1 MQRNGGLRKVASGY
15 AFTYK
20 LTNMPRSMWKG
31 VVSFGMVSIPIRL
44 YNATESSAKV
54 SFRQLCPDH
63 KSPITYK
70 RWCSEGDHEVAY
82 GEILKGFEVGKDRYV
97 IIDEKDLDNLPLA
110 TAHSIDITEFV
121 PADDIE
127 PGLYFKNAYYMEP
140 EELGKKPYQLLRKA
154 LETTGR
160 MAIAKIALRDREHLA
175 ALHSHGPGLLMN
187 TLNWPDEIRS
197 MEGLKGLD
205 GEVKINPKELDMAK
219 ALIESLADTFDPS
232 RYKDEYK
239 EAVMKVVQAKIDGEV
254 IEAPSQPQTA
264 KVMDLMEAL
273 RASVEL
279 AKKSRKTGGREA
291 PAAEAK
297 KARRKAS

>member
-1 MQRNGGLRKVASGY
+1 
-15 AFTYK
+15 
-20 LTNMPRSMWKG
+20 MWKG

-63 KSPITYK
+63 RSPITYK
-70 RWCSEGDHEVAY
+70 RWCAEGEHEVSY

-97 IIDEKDLDNLPLA
+97 IIDDKDLDNLPLA

-127 PGLYFKNAYYMEP
+127 PGLYFKNAYFMEP
-140 EELGKKPYQLLRKA
+140 EELGKKPYHLLRKA
-154 LETTGR
+154 LEATGR
-160 MAIAKIALRDREHLA
+160 MAIAKIALRDREHLC
-175 ALHSHGPGLLMN
+175 ALHSTGPGLLMN

-197 MEGLKGLD
+197 TEGLKGLD
-205 GEVKINPKELDMAK
+205 GDVKINPKELEMAK
-219 ALIESLADTFDPS
+219 ALIESLADSFDPS
-232 RYKDEYK
+232 RYKDEYR
-239 EAVMKVVQAKIDGEV
+239 EAVMRVVQAKVDGEV
-254 IEAPSQPQTA
+254 IEAPAAPQTA

-273 RASVEL
+273 RASVEA

-291 PAAEAK
+291 PAAETK
-297 KARRKAS
+297 RARRKAS

>member
-1 MQRNGGLRKVASGY
+1 
-15 AFTYK
+15 
-20 LTNMPRSMWKG
+20 MWKG

-63 KSPITYK
+63 RSPITYK
-70 RWCSEGDHEVAY
+70 RWCADGDHEVAY
-82 GEILKGFEVGKDRYV
+82 GEILKGYEVGKDRYV
-97 IIDEKDLDNLPLA
+97 IIDDKDLDNLPLA
-110 TAHSIDITEFV
+110 TAHSIDIQEFV
-121 PADDIE
+121 PAGDIE

-154 LETTGR
+154 LEATGR
-160 MAIAKIALRDREHLA
+160 MAVAKIALRDREHLC
-175 ALHSHGPGLLMN
+175 ALHANGAGMLMN

-197 MEGLKGLD
+197 TEGLKGLEGD
-205 GEVKINPKELDMAK
+205 VKINPKELEMAK
-219 ALIESLADTFDPS
+219 ALIESLADSFDPS

-239 EAVMKVVQAKIDGEV
+239 EAVMRVVQAKIDGEV
-254 IEAPSQPQTA
+254 IEAPAVQQTA

-273 RASVEL
+273 RASVAA
-279 AKKSRKTGGREA
+279 AKKSRSTREKQA
-291 PAAEAK
+291 PVVEAK

>member
-1 MQRNGGLRKVASGY
+1 
-15 AFTYK
+15 
-20 LTNMPRSMWKG
+20 MWKG

-63 KSPITYK
+63 RSPITYK
-70 RWCSEGDHEVAY
+70 RWCADGDHEVAY
-82 GEILKGFEVGKDRYV
+82 GEILKGYEVGKDRYV
-97 IIDEKDLDNLPLA
+97 IIDDKDLDNLPLA
-110 TAHSIDITEFV
+110 TAHSIDIQEFV
-121 PADDIE
+121 PAGDIE

-140 EELGKKPYQLLRKA
+140 EDLGKKPYQLLRKA
-154 LETTGR
+154 LEATGR
-160 MAIAKIALRDREHLA
+160 MAVAKIALRDREHLC
-175 ALHSHGPGLLMN
+175 ALHANGAGLLMN

-197 MEGLKGLD
+197 TEGLKGLEGD
-205 GEVKINPKELDMAK
+205 VKINPKELEMAK
-219 ALIESLADTFDPS
+219 ALIESLADSFDPS

-239 EAVMKVVQAKIDGEV
+239 EAVMRVVQAKIDGEV
-254 IEAPSQPQTA
+254 IEAPSVPQTA

-273 RASVEL
+273 RASVAA
-279 AKKSRKTGGREA
+279 AKKSRSTREKQA

>member
-1 MQRNGGLRKVASGY
+1 
-15 AFTYK
+15 
-20 LTNMPRSMWKG
+20 MWKG

-70 RWCSEGDHEVAY
+70 RWCPEGDHEVAY

-154 LETTGR
+154 LESTGR

-197 MEGLKGLD
+197 MEGLKGMES
-205 GEVKINPKELDMAK
+205 EVKINPKELEMAK

-273 RASVEL
+273 RASVEQ

-291 PAAEAK
+291 PAAEVK